1 MNNEEY
7 KTQFLN
13 LKQALEVT
21 LLEGERL
28 GKEKS
33 TAFECGVYIGA
44 IKAVIEHIEEI
55 TQ

>member
-1 MNNEEY
+1 MTKQEY
-7 KTQFLN
+7 KTHFLN

-21 LLEGERL
+21 LAEGERL

-33 TAFECGVYIGA
+33 IAFECGIYIGA
-44 IKAVIEHIEEI
+44 IKAVIEHIGEI